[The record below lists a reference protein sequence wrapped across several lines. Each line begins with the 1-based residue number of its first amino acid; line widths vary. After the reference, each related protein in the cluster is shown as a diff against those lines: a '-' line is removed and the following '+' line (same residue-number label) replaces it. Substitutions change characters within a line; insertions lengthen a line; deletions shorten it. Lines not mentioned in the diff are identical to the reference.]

1 MKARVKATGQIVE
14 VQAVKDSYFHNG
26 VCYKTSPLRK
36 EETHYYSDF
45 DLDFDVEEETD
56 SDLRISV
63 AKLREVLGKMQGNL
77 LNDAVI
83 DKIIN
88 KVKSKLCATHI
99 KSA

>member
-45 DLDFDVEEETD
+45 DLDFDVEEKTED

-63 AKLREVLGKMQGNL
+63 AKLREVLSCMKGNL
-77 LNDAVI
+77 LNDTVI

-88 KVKSKLCATHI
+88 KVKSEI
-99 KSA
+99 

>member
-1 MKARVKATGQIVE
+1 MLAKRKSDSKVIEVVE
-14 VQAVKDSYFHNG
+14 WRGSSDV
-26 VCYKTSPLRK
+26 
-36 EETHYYSDF
+36 YYSEPNKTKF
-45 DLDFDVEEETD
+45 YQASDLDFDVEEETD

-88 KVKSKLCATHI
+88 KVKSKLCAKHI